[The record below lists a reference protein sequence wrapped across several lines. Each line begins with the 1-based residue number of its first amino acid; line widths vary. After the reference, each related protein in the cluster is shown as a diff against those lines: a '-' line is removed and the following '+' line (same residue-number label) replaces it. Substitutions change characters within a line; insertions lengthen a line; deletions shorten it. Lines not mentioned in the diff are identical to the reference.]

1 MRDRTGANSGSLRA
15 PACFLLIA
23 CAIEFDTE
31 IGDDAAMRSAC
42 LPRLFVALLGACA
55 CLPVIAAEIDPGRD
69 IAANCAS
76 CHHGDRSTGA
86 AIPDLAGMEKAT
98 IIERVREFRDG
109 RRPSTIMRHLA
120 NGYSDAQIEAA
131 ASYLAAQ
138 KR

>member
-1 MRDRTGANSGSLRA
+1 LLVART
-15 PACFLLIA
+15 
-23 CAIEFDTE
+23 IEFDIE
-31 IGDDAAMRSAC
+31 IGDDAAMRSAY
-42 LPRLFVALLGACA
+42 LPRLFVAVFSACA
-55 CLPVIAAEIDPGRD
+55 CLPVIAAESDAGRD

-109 RRPSTIMRHLA
+109 RRPSTIMRQLA
-120 NGYSDAQIEAA
+120 NGYSDAQVEAA
-131 ASYLAAQ
+131 SSYLAAQ

>member
-1 MRDRTGANSGSLRA
+1 MKSAFPSIL
-15 PACFLLIA
+15 F
-23 CAIEFDTE
+23 
-31 IGDDAAMRSAC
+31 AAA
-42 LPRLFVALLGACA
+42 FGACA
-55 CLPVIAAEIDPGRD
+55 ALPVTVAGNDTGRD

-98 IIERVREFRDG
+98 IIERVREFRVG
-109 RRPSTIMRHLA
+109 RRPSTIMRQLA

>member
-1 MRDRTGANSGSLRA
+1 
-15 PACFLLIA
+15 
-23 CAIEFDTE
+23 
-31 IGDDAAMRSAC
+31 MRSAS

-55 CLPVIAAEIDPGRD
+55 CLPVIAAESDAGRD

-86 AIPDLAGMEKAT
+86 AIPDIAGMEKAT

-109 RRPSTIMRHLA
+109 RRPSTIMRQLA

>member
-1 MRDRTGANSGSLRA
+1 
-15 PACFLLIA
+15 
-23 CAIEFDTE
+23 
-31 IGDDAAMRSAC
+31 MRSAC
-42 LPRLFVALLGACA
+42 LPRLLFALWGACA
-55 CLPVIAAEIDPGRD
+55 CLPVIAAETEAGRD

-86 AIPDLAGMEKAT
+86 AIPDLAGMEKAA

-109 RRPSTIMRHLA
+109 RRPSTIMRQLA
-120 NGYSDAQIEAA
+120 NGYSDSQIEAA